1 MVIFNSYVSLPEGI
15 TSESGQ
21 SLALLIHQQFPMALL
36 MGQVL
41 KLDNFQA
48 TDFDPLWSLG
58 FCWWD
63 LQYLGKQYLKWPV
76 LQLYNVHIYIYIY
89 IYYVYKYF
97 IIYIYILIYISYNT
111 ILLSNLSR
119 ASHFV

>member
-15 TSESGQ
+15 TTESGQ
-21 SLALLIHQQFPMALL
+21 PLALLIHQQFPMALL

-58 FCWWD
+58 FC
-63 LQYLGKQYLKWPV
+63 
-76 LQLYNVHIYIYIY
+76 
-89 IYYVYKYF
+89 
-97 IIYIYILIYISYNT
+97 
-111 ILLSNLSR
+111 
-119 ASHFV
+119 